1 MGLRAGHVLHLGQSL
16 LRPEALALQVG
27 DALHHVRLLLGLLHD
42 LLLVA
47 GLGVVQGL
55 LVLCRGGGGGG
66 DGFGLVMRTGGGRV
80 GGVRAG

>member
-47 GLGVVQGL
+47 GLGVVHWL

-66 DGFGLVMRTGGGRV
+66 GFGLVMRTGGGRV